1 MKLLICEGAGEIAF
15 VIYLLKNLGYDILK
29 EKNEFYKLAI
39 NKKFQ
44 ENQIVEGL
52 YLLNLDGHSN
62 LEKFC
67 ERLIKDSKYKEL
79 THISFFVDAEDSY
92 EATKH
97 IYEEKFLYF
106 SLKRDEGCLKTSIY
120 ISPDN
125 KHDGK
130 IEDLI
135 LEILTNQNVKNH
147 ILETTI
153 LELEKVKK
161 EKIKNTSK
169 ASLMIYSATF
179 DSLEGKI
186 HTFISDIPEEINFES
201 AKLLEIKEFLQNI
214 LS

>member
-15 VIYLLKNLGYDILK
+15 VIYLLKNLGYYILK

-67 ERLIKDSKYKEL
+67 DRLIKDSKYKEL

-92 EATKH
+92 EATRL
-97 IYEEKFLYF
+97 IYEEKLLYF
-106 SLKRDEGCLKTSIY
+106 KLISGEGLKTSIY

-135 LEILTNQNVKNH
+135 LETLTKQNVKNH
-147 ILETTI
+147 IVETTI
-153 LELEKVKK
+153 FELEKIKK
-161 EKIKNTSK
+161 EKIKNPSK

-201 AKLLEIKEFLQNI
+201 EKLLEIKEFLKNI